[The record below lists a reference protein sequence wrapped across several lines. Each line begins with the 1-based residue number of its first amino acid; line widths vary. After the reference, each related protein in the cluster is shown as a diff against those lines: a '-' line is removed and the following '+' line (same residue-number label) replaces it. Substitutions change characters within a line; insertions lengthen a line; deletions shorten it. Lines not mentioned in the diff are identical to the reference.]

1 MCLCPDHS
9 GLLFWVWG
17 VPNSLPSLAKWGWRT
32 EGWYSELLHPIDLH
46 YNYAIMMEGPIGPVE
61 VNFMAQN
68 YGIMRMMKINNFGG
82 LKGISDHNSR
92 ACYDMKSLQHILVKE
107 KGKVIQVGGT
117 GKYAT
122 DYQEAIKN
130 HTVND
135 KEPIIKKRAVL
146 GWDIV
151 LTATTFEGID
161 ISAWIKANHDWLNK
175 TFGNNNVHTLSLH
188 LDETTPHIHCFV
200 TPFHYSEK
208 MGRYISGAKHWT
220 GGPAAMRELQNSY
233 YESVSKQ
240 FGLDRGDLAE
250 ITHAKHTEPQVF
262 REVQKKTYEKKRRSF
277 EEWWAP
283 LSPVEKFEWALKAH
297 LRMEELDQND
307 KRYSYFKSNLE
318 KIKKSNPQLM
328 KDLGMIFS
336 NIDNQEMRMLSDPI
350 IRDSKTGQFQKID
363 APAGMET
370 SFKLGALFGAFFA
383 LTANNEQAQFGGMNL
398 IDFYMK
404 VLGLDMDQAK
414 KLAKKKNDM
423 EL

>member
-1 MCLCPDHS
+1 M
-9 GLLFWVWG
+9 
-17 VPNSLPSLAKWGWRT
+17 
-32 EGWYSELLHPIDLH
+32 I
-46 YNYAIMMEGPIGPVE
+46 EGPIGPVE
-61 VNFMAQN
+61 VNYMAQK

-82 LKGISDHNSR
+82 LRGISDHNSR
-92 ACYDMKSLQHILVKE
+92 ACYDMKSLQHILVKN
-107 KGKVIQVGGT
+107 KDKPVKLRGT
-117 GKYAT
+117 GNYAE
-122 DYQEAIKN
+122 DYKEAIQK
-130 HTVND
+130 HTVNG

-151 LTATTFEGID
+151 LTATDFENID
-161 ISAWIKANHDWLNK
+161 NTEWFVANMNWLKK
-175 TFGNNNVHTLSLH
+175 TFGEDNVQTAVFH

-200 TPFHYSEK
+200 TPFHYSKK
-208 MGRYISGAKHWT
+208 MCRYISGAKHWT
-220 GGPAAMRELQNSY
+220 GGPAAMRELQDSY

-240 FGLDRGDLAE
+240 FGLARGEAVE
-250 ITHAKHTEPQVF
+250 QTHAKHTEPQVF

-297 LRMEELDQND
+297 LRLEELDQND

-328 KDLGMIFS
+328 EDFERIFS
-336 NIDNQEMRMLSDPI
+336 NIDNQEMIMLSDPI
-350 IRDSKTGQFQKID
+350 TRDSKTGQAKVD
-363 APAGMET
+363 GLTGMAT
-370 SFKLGALFGAFFA
+370 SFKLGAMFGAFFGLA
-383 LTANNEQAQFGGMNL
+383 ANDEQAQFGGMNL